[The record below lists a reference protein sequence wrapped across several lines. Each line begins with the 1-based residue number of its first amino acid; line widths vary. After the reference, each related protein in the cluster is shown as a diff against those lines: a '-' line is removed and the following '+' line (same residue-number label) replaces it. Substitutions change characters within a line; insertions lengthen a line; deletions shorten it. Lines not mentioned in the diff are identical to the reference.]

1 MAVLVVTLTILII
14 SSFLLRLSYKTIS
27 FYWLTP
33 RRIKKTMEKQGVRGP
48 EPRPLL
54 GNLPDVA
61 ALVGKSTA
69 ADMGFVHHDVVPRL
83 LPHYVAWSKMY
94 GRRFVYWNGVEP
106 RLCLAEPDLIRELLS
121 RHTSVTGKSW
131 MQREGSKHFV
141 GRGLLM
147 ANGGDWY
154 QQRHIVAPAFMGD
167 KLKSYGGYMVECT
180 GEMLQGMEKEVEEGR
195 DELDIESWMT
205 RLAADIISRTEFG
218 SSYDKGKR
226 IFHLLTLLQR
236 LSAQST
242 RHLCF
247 PGSRFYPSKYN
258 NEIKSL
264 KSEVEGLLMEI
275 IRSRRESAEIGRSST
290 YGDDLL
296 GLLLTEME
304 GNIPHSKKGIFRLNL
319 PLIMDECKTFFF
331 AGHETTA
338 LLLTWT
344 VMLLATNPSWQ
355 ERVREETLQLCNGGP
370 PSIDHLPK
378 LTLLNAVINES
389 LRLYPPVTLLPRMA
403 FEDFKLGDL
412 HIPKGLSIWIPVLA
426 LHHSEEIWGKDANE
440 FNPNRFLSKPSHL
453 QAARSS
459 FLPFAA
465 GPRNCIGQSYA
476 LMEAKIVL
484 AMLISKFSFQI
495 SESYRHA
502 PVVVISI
509 KPKHGVQIRL
519 KRLINK

>member
-1 MAVLVVTLTILII
+1 MVEMAFLMIIFIYLLLKVAYETIHC
-14 SSFLLRLSYKTIS
+14 
-27 FYWLTP
+27 YWLTP
-33 RRIKKTMEKQGVRGP
+33 RRIQKAMEKQGVRGP
-48 EPRPLL
+48 KPRLL
-54 GNLPDVA
+54 VGNIFDIA
-61 ALVGKSTA
+61 ALVSESTA
-69 ADMGFVHHDVVPRL
+69 GDMEHVHHDVVPRL
-83 LPHYVAWSKMY
+83 LPHYAAWSKMY
-94 GRRFVYWNGVEP
+94 GKRFMYWTGVEP
-106 RLCLAEPDLIRELLS
+106 RLCLTDPDLIRELLS
-121 RHTSVTGKSW
+121 RHTAVTGKSW
-131 MQREGSKHFV
+131 LQREGSKHFV

-147 ANGGDWY
+147 ANGEEWC
-154 QQRHIVAPAFMGD
+154 QQRRIVSPAFMGD
-167 KLKSYGGYMVECT
+167 KLKSYACYMVDCT
-180 GEMLQGMEKEVEEGR
+180 KEMLQTLENATKTGQTEFE
-195 DELDIESWMT
+195 IESYMT

-218 SSYDKGKR
+218 SSYEKGKR
-226 IFHLLTLLQR
+226 IFHLLTILQR

-264 KSEVEGLLMEI
+264 KLEVEGLLMEI
-275 IRSRRESAEIGRSST
+275 IRSRKESAEIGRSST

-296 GLLLTEME
+296 GLLLTEMQKKPK
-304 GNIPHSKKGIFRLNL
+304 GNTNNGFHLNL

-344 VMLLATNPSWQ
+344 LMLLAANKSWQ
-355 ERVREETLQLCNGGP
+355 ERVRDEVKQVCNGGP
-370 PSIDHLPK
+370 PSIDHLSK

-426 LHHSEEIWGKDANE
+426 IHHNEEIWGKDVNE
-440 FNPNRFLSKPSHL
+440 FNPERFMSKFSSSPSYSF
-453 QAARSS
+453 ARN

-484 AMLISKFSFQI
+484 AMLISKFSFEI
-495 SESYRHA
+495 SENYRHA

-509 KPKHGVQIRL
+509 KPKHGLQIIL
-519 KRLINK
+519 KPLI